1 MKTEKSS
8 TRKELAEI
16 DIEKIRRF
24 TQAELDKLN
33 QGPLPFC
40 YQIGAD
46 TLIVGKYKI
55 IKIDNKCWRVMQ
67 GPDQLFDFFN
77 RKDAIFYCIAK
88 HKKREDIAVEIQIA
102 DNLVGALE
110 FDATLY
116 RYRYRRAQE
125 SNDLWNV
132 ELFSNK
138 YTETMAKLEQA
149 KKQLKKSLES
159 AKYIKV

>member
-1 MKTEKSS
+1 MKTENSS
-8 TRKELAEI
+8 TKNDLTEI

-24 TQAELDKLN
+24 TETELAKLN
-33 QGPLPFC
+33 SGPLPFC

-55 IKIDNKCWRVMQ
+55 VKVDAKCWRIFLNSE
-67 GPDQLFDFFN
+67 QLFDFFN
-77 RKDAIFYCIAK
+77 RKDAIFFCIAK
-88 HKKREDIAVEIQIA
+88 HKNRHDIALEIQLT
-102 DNLVGALE
+102 DNLIGVLE

-116 RYRYRRAQE
+116 RYRYRKAQE
-125 SNDLWNV
+125 NNDQWNT

-138 YTETMAKLEQA
+138 YIETVARLEQA
-149 KKQLKKSLES
+149 KKQLKKSLNS